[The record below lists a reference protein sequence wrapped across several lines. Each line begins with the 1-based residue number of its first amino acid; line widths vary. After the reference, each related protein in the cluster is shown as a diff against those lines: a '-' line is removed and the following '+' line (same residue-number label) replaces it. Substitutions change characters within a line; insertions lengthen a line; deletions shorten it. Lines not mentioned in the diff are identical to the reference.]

1 MSEQEKQPL
10 TPEELIARKG
20 DNILDHQESPCGD
33 ASVTPTAQHATIHT
47 NGAQPATDSVRT
59 IANAAPPA

>member
-20 DNILDHQESPCGD
+20 DNILDHQEPPCGD
-33 ASVTPTAQHATIHT
+33 APVMPTVQHATIHT
-47 NGAQPATDSVRT
+47 NGAQPATDSGRAQT
-59 IANAAPPA
+59 NAAPPA